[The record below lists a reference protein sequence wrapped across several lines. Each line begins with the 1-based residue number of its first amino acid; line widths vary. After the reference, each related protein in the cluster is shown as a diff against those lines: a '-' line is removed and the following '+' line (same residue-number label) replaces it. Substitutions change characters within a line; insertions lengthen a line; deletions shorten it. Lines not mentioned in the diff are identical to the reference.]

1 MKGAISREFMSSRL
15 SARAKSE
22 AIMLKVLL
30 VGLFVFALISNI
42 NLIVRNHKLGTIL
55 REKKTQTA
63 QQAFN
68 NSKLKL
74 LIAYYQ
80 TPSFQEV
87 EARRRL
93 GLKKPDETVYTIKG
107 LTTDTDQSPG
117 LSDNLYNDIQP
128 APPTTKTNV
137 QLWWQYFFG
146 E

>member
-1 MKGAISREFMSSRL
+1 MKGAVSREFM
-15 SARAKSE
+15 
-22 AIMLKVLL
+22 LKALL
-30 VGLFVFALISNI
+30 VGLFIFAVYSNI
-42 NLIVRNHKLGTIL
+42 NLIVRNHKLGQIL

-68 NSKLKL
+68 NEKLKL
-74 LIAYYQ
+74 LISYYQ

-93 GLKKPDETVYTIKG
+93 GLKKPDETVYVVKG
-107 LTTDTDQSPG
+107 LTTDTNQSPG

-128 APPTTKTNV
+128 APPTAKTNI

-146 E
+146 VSKN

>member
-1 MKGAISREFMSSRL
+1 MKGAMSRDF
-15 SARAKSE
+15 
-22 AIMLKVLL
+22 MLKVLL
-30 VGLFVFALISNI
+30 VGLFVFAVYSNI
-42 NLIVRNHKLGTIL
+42 NLIVRNHKLGQIL

-63 QQAFN
+63 DQAFN
-68 NSKLKL
+68 NEKLKL

-107 LTTDTDQSPG
+107 LTTDTNQSSG

-128 APPTTKTNV
+128 ALPTTKTNI
-137 QLWWQYFFG
+137 QMWWQYFFG
-146 E
+146 R

>member
-1 MKGAISREFMSSRL
+1 MKGAMSREFM
-15 SARAKSE
+15 
-22 AIMLKVLL
+22 LKALL
-30 VGLFVFALISNI
+30 IGLFVFAVYSNI
-42 NLIVRNHKLGTIL
+42 NLIVRNHKLGQIL
-55 REKKTQTA
+55 REEKTQTA

-107 LTTDTDQSPG
+107 LTTDTDQNSG

-137 QLWWQYFFG
+137 QLWWKYFFG

>member
-1 MKGAISREFMSSRL
+1 MSREF
-15 SARAKSE
+15 
-22 AIMLKVLL
+22 MLKVLL
-30 VGLFVFALISNI
+30 VGLFVFAVISNI

-63 QQAFN
+63 QQTFN

-80 TPSFQEV
+80 TPSYQEV

-128 APPTTKTNV
+128 SPPTTKTNI

-146 E
+146 D

>member
-1 MKGAISREFMSSRL
+1 MKGAMSREF
-15 SARAKSE
+15 
-22 AIMLKVLL
+22 MLKVLL
-30 VGLFVFALISNI
+30 VGLFVFAVISNI

-55 REKKTQTA
+55 REKKIQTA
-63 QQAFN
+63 QQTFN

-107 LTTDTDQSPG
+107 LTTDTDQNPG

-128 APPTTKTNV
+128 APPALKTNIE
-137 QLWWQYFFG
+137 LWWQYFFG
-146 E
+146 G

>member
-1 MKGAISREFMSSRL
+1 MKGAMSGEFMLR
-15 SARAKSE
+15 
-22 AIMLKVLL
+22 VLL
-30 VGLFVFALISNI
+30 VGLFVFAVYSNI
-42 NLIVRNHKLGTIL
+42 TLIVRNHQLGQIL
-55 REKKTQTA
+55 REKKIQTA

-93 GLKKPDETVYTIKG
+93 GLKKPDETVYTVKG
-107 LTTDTDQSPG
+107 LTTTTDQSPA

-128 APPTTKTNV
+128 APPAPKTNI

-146 E
+146 G

>member
-1 MKGAISREFMSSRL
+1 MSREFM
-15 SARAKSE
+15 
-22 AIMLKVLL
+22 LKALL
-30 VGLFVFALISNI
+30 IGLFIFAVYSNI
-42 NLIVRNHKLGTIL
+42 NLIVRNHKLGQIL
-55 REKKTQTA
+55 REKRTQTA

-107 LTTDTDQSPG
+107 LATDTDQNPG

-128 APPTTKTNV
+128 ASPTTKTNI